1 MKKTKYNSSDKHFHL
16 IIDPNKNVIIT
27 NLDSIDYNDLDD
39 SKPDLDTIKELVTF
53 FKNLIPNLEEKF
65 GLKEEVTEEED
76 EFDEINF
83 GEVLEVITTK
93 PQTKQEMLNH
103 FTPKKKVKNEKKTV
117 KSKSKVEVV
126 DEIESFNFEI
136 DPNAVYALDMFVD
149 VYIPQTKS
157 WTEGFIIAYQ
167 ELTKEF
173 KIEYTKLTDKGSV
186 LVREWFKREQMREKV
201 QIKAPN
207 GNIMRVQKIVY
218 NNSKK
223 VEIYTP
229 PQPSQDF
236 SLALDNGVKTK
247 LSDSIKMMAGGLS
260 AMQIGNGQTDK
271 TNSAN
276 VPIDQRSR
284 I

>member
-1 MKKTKYNSSDKHFHL
+1 MKKTKYNSSNKNFHL
-16 IIDPNKNVIIT
+16 IIDPNENVITT
-27 NLDSIDYNDLDD
+27 NLDLIDYNDPDD
-39 SKPDLDTIKELVTF
+39 SSPDLDTIKELVAF
-53 FKNLIPNLEEKF
+53 LKNLIPNLEEKF

-117 KSKSKVEVV
+117 KSKVKVENEV
-126 DEIESFNFEI
+126 ESFNFEI
-136 DPNAVYALDMFVD
+136 DPNAVYNIGDFVD
-149 VYIPQTKS
+149 FYKHDKESEKYGWVEGMITSLIKS
-157 WTEGFIIAYQ
+157 PVTQYGISYKEG
-167 ELTKEF
+167 EMVK
-173 KIEYTKLTDKGSV
+173 SV
-186 LVREWFKREQMREKV
+186 IMKPERMREKV
-201 QIKAPN
+201 QINMPN
-207 GNIMRVQKIVY
+207 KSVVRVQKIVY
-218 NNSKK
+218 ENSKK

-247 LSDSIKMMAGGLS
+247 LSDSIKLMTGGLS

>member
-1 MKKTKYNSSDKHFHL
+1 MKKTKYNSSNKYFHL
-16 IIDPNKNVIIT
+16 IIDPNENVITT
-27 NLDSIDYNDLDD
+27 NLESIDYNDPDD
-39 SKPDLDTIKELVTF
+39 SSPDLDTIKELVAF
-53 FKNLIPNLEEKF
+53 LKNLIPNLEEKF

-117 KSKSKVEVV
+117 KSKVKVENEV
-126 DEIESFNFEI
+126 ESFNFEI
-136 DPNAVYALDMFVD
+136 DPNAVYNIGDFVD
-149 VYIPQTKS
+149 FYKHDKESEKYGWVEGVITSWSKS
-157 WTEGFIIAYQ
+157 TPREYVISYKEG
-167 ELTKEF
+167 EMVK
-173 KIEYTKLTDKGSV
+173 SV
-186 LVREWFKREQMREKV
+186 IMKPERMREKV
-201 QIKAPN
+201 QINMPN
-207 GNIMRVQKIVY
+207 KSVVRVQKIVY
-218 NNSKK
+218 ENSKK

-247 LSDSIKMMAGGLS
+247 LSDSIKLMTGGLS